1 MHLRTA
7 KHGHPHG
14 HPHTSPRQA
23 SQLPLAAGRPQF
35 LAKEVRLSRRLCS
48 ADRLNTPWTNYVGT
62 YTGALDYVFHEPGRV
77 AVRREVALPPEEALQ
92 GFIPSSAF
100 PSDHLAV
107 SSSRQLHLGLAGWLP
122 AGLTCGLRPRGQGG
136 CLAQAVIER
145 LAGLGA
151 SRQRGMQ

>member
-1 MHLRTA
+1 MF
-7 KHGHPHG
+7 GHVRSGDQPAG
-14 HPHTSPRQA
+14 HSHHQTSPRQA
-23 SQLPLAAGRPQF
+23 SQLPLAAGRPRF

-107 SSSRQLHLGLAGWLP
+107 SSSWQLHLGLAGWLP
-122 AGLTCGLRPRGQGG
+122 ARLTCGLRPQWPRR
-136 CLAQAVIER
+136 VSI
-145 LAGLGA
+145 A
-151 SRQRGMQ
+151 SSDRASG